1 MADGPH
7 AFITIT
13 PPRTMNMGPML
24 GQWFAYILVITS
36 VVAYV
41 AGRTMGPGMSY
52 LAVFRVVGTVAWLGF
67 GGSHA
72 IYAIFW
78 GRPWNVA
85 WKDIFDALIYA
96 SLSAGAFGWLW
107 PK

>member
-1 MADGPH
+1 
-7 AFITIT
+7 
-13 PPRTMNMGPML
+13 ML

-85 WKDIFDALIYA
+85 WKDSFDALIYA